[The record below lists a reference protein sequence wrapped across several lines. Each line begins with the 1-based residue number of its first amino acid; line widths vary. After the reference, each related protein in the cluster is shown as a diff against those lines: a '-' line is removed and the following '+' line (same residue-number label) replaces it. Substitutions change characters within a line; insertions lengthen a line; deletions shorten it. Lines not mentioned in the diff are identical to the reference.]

1 MAIYYFNASVIS
13 RSAGRSATASAAY
26 RAAEKIKDS
35 RTGEVHD
42 YRKKKG
48 VDEKFILAPSVAPSW
63 ATNRSKLWNKVEE
76 VEIRKDSQVAREI
89 QLAIPVELNRTEQ
102 IELVKEYTADL
113 FVKEGM
119 IADVAFHELNSHNP
133 HAHIMLTMREIDEQG
148 FKKNKNRDWN
158 KRQLLEKQREAWS
171 AYANVALEKAG
182 INERID
188 HRTLE
193 EQGINR
199 IPQIHLGSAVT
210 AMMKRGVPT
219 DKGDRYTEIEEA
231 NKQIEALERSL
242 SLVESEITAVEKL
255 SPSSSEGQLSEV
267 KVSGV
272 TSSIVLDFDE
282 EEADLELRKVPSFS
296 GRNDRQPK
304 SGEVDRA
311 RTEYNKTLNLIHQEL
326 GSDIIDPRLDLE
338 IYLRANSQGD
348 IIKHS
353 AVYQKLD
360 SDDPKIGEYYLKAI
374 ASSAQTYK
382 SLSNRKTPDLDKW
395 AKKIVNSQMS
405 KFYSQDNNQSQ
416 NLEQQQ
422 TRDRGLHL

>member
-13 RSAGRSATASAAY
+13 RSAGRSATGSAAY

-76 VEIRKDSQVAREI
+76 VEIRKDSQLAREI
-89 QLAIPVELNRTEQ
+89 QLAIPVELNHTEQ
-102 IELVKEYTADL
+102 VELVKEYATDL

-119 IADVAFHELNSHNP
+119 IADVAFHELDSHNP
-133 HAHIMLTMREIDEQG
+133 HAHIMLTMREIDKNG
-148 FKKNKNRDWN
+148 FKKKKNRDWN
-158 KRQLLEKQREAWS
+158 KRELLEKQREAWS

-210 AMMKRGVPT
+210 AMMKKGVPT
-219 DKGDRYTEIEEA
+219 DKGDRWLEIAEK
-231 NKQIEALERSL
+231 NKQIERLERSL
-242 SLVESEITAVEKL
+242 AKVETEITAVEKL
-255 SPSSSEGQLSEV
+255 STPQGQVSEIRML
-267 KVSGV
+267 GV
-272 TSSIVLDFDE
+272 TSSVVLNFDE
-282 EEADLELRKVPSFS
+282 DKTDLEKPKVPSFS
-296 GRNDRQPK
+296 GRNDREPE
-304 SGEVDRA
+304 SGAVDRT
-311 RTEYNKTLNLIHQEL
+311 RTEYQNTRLLIQQEL
-326 GSDIIDPRLDLE
+326 GNDISDPRLDLE
-338 IYLRANSQGD
+338 IYLRANSQSD

-353 AVYQKLD
+353 AVYQKFEK
-360 SDDPKIGEYYLKAI
+360 DDPKIAERYLKAI
-374 ASSAQTYK
+374 ASSAETYK
-382 SLSNRKTPDLDKW
+382 SLSKRKTPDLDKW
-395 AKKIVNSQMS
+395 AKKIVNSQMT
-405 KFYSQDNNQSQ
+405 KFYLQDQDQSQ